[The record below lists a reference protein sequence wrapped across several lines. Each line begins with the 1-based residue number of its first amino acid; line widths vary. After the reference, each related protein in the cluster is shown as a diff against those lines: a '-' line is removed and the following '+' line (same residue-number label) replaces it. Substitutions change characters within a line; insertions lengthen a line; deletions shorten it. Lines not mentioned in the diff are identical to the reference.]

1 MKLVKQLS
9 IFLKNSPG
17 TLATVSEG
25 MKDEGINILGLTV
38 VDAVDHAVVRMV
50 VDKPQKAIH
59 FFGEHG
65 LLVIDTDI
73 VSVDLP
79 NTAGALASL
88 GRKLGEKN
96 INIEYMYGSIPETG
110 GSGLL
115 FIKVSNIEAS
125 RALID

>member
-73 VSVDLP
+73 VAVDLP
-79 NTAGALASL
+79 NTAGALANL
-88 GRKLGEKN
+88 GRKPDACAIFARFKQDYPRATDLQKRR
-96 INIEYMYGSIPETG
+96 IEQERQKDGCS
-110 GSGLL
+110 
-115 FIKVSNIEAS
+115 
-125 RALID
+125 

>member
-1 MKLVKQLS
+1 MKVVTQLS

-25 MKDEGINILGLTV
+25 MKDEDINIMGLTV

-65 LLVIDTDI
+65 LLVIDTEI
-73 VSVDLP
+73 VYIDLQ

-115 FIKVSNIEAS
+115 FIKVSDVAGAK
-125 RALID
+125 ALLG